1 MGLDDELREIL
12 SKEERWEIIYNKING
27 EYVLDFCQEVRD
39 ECAEGGVLGPLIQQF
54 YLARNR
60 IAERIGVDPELDP
73 DFNLMTDGLEGYARA
88 CGELMYYYG
97 RQDGIRAE

>member
-1 MGLDDELREIL
+1 MSLADELREVL

-60 IAERIGVDPELDP
+60 IAGRIGVDPGLDL

-88 CGELMYYYG
+88 CGRLMYHYG
-97 RQDGIRAE
+97 YHDGINKK